1 MSKLANLGAEGGRR
15 EIKLGKRLK
24 EFPRKVINAGTS
36 VCCFVNIV
44 LCYLLKKD
52 NELLLFIF

>member
-44 LCYLLKKD
+44 LCYLLKKRSS
-52 NELLLFIF
+52 IR

>member
-1 MSKLANLGAEGGRR
+1 MSKLANLGAEGGRG

-36 VCCFVNIV
+36 VCCF
-44 LCYLLKKD
+44 
-52 NELLLFIF
+52 